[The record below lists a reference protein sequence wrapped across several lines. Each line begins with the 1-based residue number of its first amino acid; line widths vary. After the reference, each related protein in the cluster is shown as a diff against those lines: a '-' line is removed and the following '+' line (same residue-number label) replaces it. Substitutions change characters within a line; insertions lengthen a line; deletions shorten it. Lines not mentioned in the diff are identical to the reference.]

1 MKEKERENVKEA
13 KGREYA
19 YFNSDL
25 QTHLFEIVNNI
36 DLSRGIGAGVA
47 ITCDVKGFC
56 FLFGVNFYSFV

>member
-1 MKEKERENVKEA
+1 MP
-13 KGREYA
+13 

-56 FLFGVNFYSFV
+56 LLFGVNFYSFV